1 MDKLEYLLS
10 QKLITQ
16 AQIKAL
22 DAMNDAKM
30 WGLMI
35 LLKGGLAEID
45 RQIDEIEGG
54 DIL

>member
-1 MDKLEYLLS
+1 MIEQLKS
-10 QKLITQ
+10 QKLITE

-22 DAMNDAKM
+22 DAMNAAEM

-35 LLKGGLAEID
+35 MLKASVKEID
-45 RQIDEIEGG
+45 RQIDELESE

>member
-1 MDKLEYLLS
+1 MIEQLKS
-10 QKLITQ
+10 QKLIYQ

-22 DAMNDAKM
+22 DAMNDAHF

-35 LLKGGLAEID
+35 MLRAGLAEID
-45 RQIDEIEGG
+45 RQIDEIQAG